1 MLDKFIAVLFI
12 GTLALISPIVS
23 KAWVELKATVSYD
36 NNFNST
42 ISATPQN
49 GGNKTITSIQFIIV
63 TRKRDSSPFDVSA
76 YNYDYKIIETTIT
89 PLSSKKIS
97 IPYKIKQDY
106 QFDGLLVEKVRYSD
120 GSIKTY

>member
-1 MLDKFIAVLFI
+1 MS
-12 GTLALISPIVS
+12 LIFPLVS

-36 NNFNST
+36 HNFNST
-42 ISATPQN
+42 ISAVPTNGN

-63 TRKRDSSPFDVSA
+63 TKKRGSNPLDASA
-76 YNYDYKIIETTIT
+76 YNYDYKIIQTTIP

-106 QFDGLLVEKVRYSD
+106 EFNGLLVEKVRYSD

>member
-1 MLDKFIAVLFI
+1 MS
-12 GTLALISPIVS
+12 LISPIVS
-23 KAWVELKATVSYD
+23 KAWVELKATVSSD

-42 ISATPQN
+42 ISAVPTN

-63 TRKRDSSPFDVSA
+63 TKKRGFSPLDASA
-76 YNYDYKIIETTIT
+76 YNYDYKIIQTTIP

-106 QFDGLLVEKVRYSD
+106 QFNGLLVEKVRYSD